1 MLFFE
6 ITVCFFVQLNIKS
19 YDRRDLSGQR
29 SCHPAQV
36 FGVKKA
42 IINPF
47 AVMDRLL
54 HNGWTAEEIKVATG
68 NAQCYLAVHPLKLNS
83 SYASVKGST
92 GTRDIN
98 GEPLATSYHSK
109 FFGTVDYLWYS
120 NSLVPTRVLDTL
132 PVDILRRTGGLPCKK
147 LGSDHLALVTE
158 FAFAET
164 TDECND
170 YMSTSAA

>member
-6 ITVCFFVQLNIKS
+6 ITICFFAQLNIKS
-19 YDRRDLSGQR
+19 YDRRELSGQKN
-29 SCHPAQV
+29 CHPTQV
-36 FGVKKA
+36 FGVQKET
-42 IINPF
+42 INPF

-54 HNGWTAEEIKVATG
+54 HNCWTDEEVKVATG
-68 NAQCYLAVHPLKLNS
+68 HAQCYLAVHPLKLNS

-92 GTRDIN
+92 RTRGIN

-120 NSLVPTRVLDTL
+120 NGLVPTRVLDTL
-132 PVDILRRTGGLPCKK
+132 PVDILRSTGGLPCKK
-147 LGSDHLALVTE
+147 LGSDHLALVSE

-164 TDECND
+164 RCECN
-170 YMSTSAA
+170 MTTSSA